1 MSDPQRPTGS
11 EAGAVAQRYARR
23 AASDLYSPLRPE
35 VWLGLQERQRAML
48 RGFAARG
55 VTDLGGL
62 HIAEVGCGA
71 GGNLLELLRLG
82 ADPGKLTGLEL
93 LPDRHA
99 AARHVLPAATTLW
112 LGDAMQAPAD
122 VLAPASQDVV
132 LQSTVFSSLLDDE
145 FQQRLAAR
153 MWSWLKPGGAV
164 LWYDFTVNNPR
175 NRDVRGVP
183 LRRVRQLF
191 PLGRVAA
198 SRVTLAP
205 PLARLVCRWHPAFY
219 PLFNSLPLLRTH
231 LLAWV
236 HKP

>member
-23 AASDLYSPLRPE
+23 AAGDLYSPLRPE

-82 ADPGKLTGLEL
+82 ADPGRLTGLEL

-112 LGDAMQAPAD
+112 LGDAMQAHAD

>member
-23 AASDLYSPLRPE
+23 AAGDLYSPLRPE

-82 ADPGKLTGLEL
+82 ADPGRLTGLEL

-112 LGDAMQAPAD
+112 LGDAMQAHAD

-183 LRRVRQLF
+183 LRRVRELF